1 MKVSAFITLKK
12 GEGRLL
18 KSGGAW
24 IFDNE
29 IADIEGSFLNG
40 DIVSVRDFDGYPMG
54 KGVINMN
61 SKIRVRMLTRDK
73 DTEIGREFLTKRL
86 RAAWDY
92 RRKTVDTGSCRI
104 VFGDA
109 DFLPGITIDKY
120 EDILVIESL
129 SLGMDRMKE
138 LILEI
143 LIGILAE
150 DGIKIRGIYER
161 SDAKER
167 LKEGMERKKGFIGQ
181 PFDTQVPITENGVH
195 YLVDVAEGQKTGFFL
210 DQKYNRAA
218 IRPMCRGA
226 KVLDCFT
233 HTGSFAL
240 NAALAG
246 AESVLAVDASETAL
260 RQAIRNAELNGFAYT
275 TETTAGEA
283 QVGCPD
289 VDGRMAQDAQAGK
302 SAIDGKMAQD
312 VQAGNSGMGRAIP
325 EDALTGRF
333 MTNESGTKLGFMT
346 ADLVELLPQMEKE
359 GIQYDVVILDP
370 PAFAKSRQNI
380 KNAEKGYRKINRA
393 GMRLVKD
400 GGFLATCTCS
410 HFMTREL
417 FEKMVHEAAREAH
430 VRLRQVEARTQA
442 PDHPILWS
450 AAESSYLKFYIFQ
463 VVKEQ

>member
-1 MKVSAFITLKK
+1 MKDSAVITLRK
-12 GEGRLL
+12 GEGRLI

-29 IADIEGSFLNG
+29 IADIEGSFFNG
-40 DIVSVRDFDGYPMG
+40 DVVSIRDFDGYPMG

-73 DTEIGREFLTKRL
+73 DTEIDREFLTKRL

-92 RRKTVDTGSCRI
+92 RRKTVDTSSCRI

-143 LIGILAE
+143 LTGILAE

-218 IRPMCRGA
+218 IRPVCRGA

-260 RQAIRNAELNGFAYT
+260 RQAIRNAELNGFAFSAE
-275 TETTAGEA
+275 TEAGR
-283 QVGCPD
+283 Q
-289 VDGRMAQDAQAGK
+289 
-302 SAIDGKMAQD
+302 
-312 VQAGNSGMGRAIP
+312 IP
-325 EDALTGRF
+325 EDALEGRF
-333 MTNESGTKLGFMT
+333 MTNETGTKLGFMT
-346 ADLVELLPQMEKE
+346 ADLVELLPEMERE
-359 GIQYDVVILDP
+359 GMQYDVVILDP
-370 PAFAKSRQNI
+370 PAFAKSRQNV

-463 VVKEQ
+463 VVKEK

>member
-1 MKVSAFITLKK
+1 MKDSAVITLKK

-40 DIVSVRDFDGYPMG
+40 DVVNVRDFDGYPMG

-73 DTEIGREFLTKRL
+73 DTQIDSEFLTRRL
-86 RAAWDY
+86 RAAWNY

-138 LILEI
+138 RILDI

-150 DGIKIRGIYER
+150 DSIKIRGIYER

-167 LKEGMERKKGFIGQ
+167 LKEGMERKKGFIGK

-218 IRPMCRGA
+218 IRPVCRGA

-260 RQAIRNAELNGFAYT
+260 RQAIRNAELNGFAFAA
-275 TETTAGEA
+275 ETTTGEA
-283 QVGCPD
+283 KTGYPD
-289 VDGRMAQDAQAGK
+289 PDGKTAQGVQAGK
-302 SAIDGKMAQD
+302 FDAD
-312 VQAGNSGMGRAIP
+312 REIP
-325 EDALTGRF
+325 EDALTGRY
-333 MTNESGTKLGFMT
+333 MTNEAGTKLGFMI
-346 ADLVELLPQMEKE
+346 ADLVELLPEMERE
-359 GIQYDVVILDP
+359 GMQYDVVILDP
-370 PAFAKSRQNI
+370 PAFAKSRQNV

>member
-1 MKVSAFITLKK
+1 MKDSAVITLKK

-29 IADIEGSFLNG
+29 IADIKGSFLNG
-40 DIVSVRDFDGYPMG
+40 DVVSVRDFDGYPMG

-73 DTEIGREFLTKRL
+73 DTEIDREFLTKRL

-92 RRKTVDTGSCRI
+92 RRKTVDTSSCRI

-138 LILEI
+138 LILDI
-143 LIGILAE
+143 LTGILAE

-167 LKEGMERKKGFIGQ
+167 LKEGMDRKKGFLSQ
-181 PFDTQVPITENGVH
+181 PFDTQVPIIENGVH

-218 IRPMCRGA
+218 IRSVCRGA
-226 KVLDCFT
+226 RVLDCFT

-275 TETTAGEA
+275 TETVAGEA
-283 QVGCPD
+283 QT
-289 VDGRMAQDAQAGK
+289 AQAGNTD
-302 SAIDGKMAQD
+302 AE
-312 VQAGNSGMGRAIP
+312 REIP
-325 EDALTGRF
+325 KDALTGRF
-333 MTNESGTKLGFMT
+333 MTNETGTKLGFMT

-370 PAFAKSRQNI
+370 PAFAKSRQNV

-393 GMRLVKD
+393 GMWLVKD

-463 VVKEQ
+463 VVREQ

>member
-1 MKVSAFITLKK
+1 MKDSAVITLKK

-29 IADIEGSFLNG
+29 IADIEGSFFNG
-40 DIVSVRDFDGYPMG
+40 DVVSIRDFDGYPMG

-73 DTEIGREFLTKRL
+73 DTEIDRDFLAKRL

-143 LIGILAE
+143 LTGILAE

-181 PFDTQVPITENGVH
+181 PFATQVPITENGVR

-218 IRPMCRGA
+218 IRPVCRGA

-260 RQAIRNAELNGFAYT
+260 RQAIRNAGLNGFAFSAE
-275 TETTAGEA
+275 TEAGR
-283 QVGCPD
+283 Q
-289 VDGRMAQDAQAGK
+289 
-302 SAIDGKMAQD
+302 
-312 VQAGNSGMGRAIP
+312 IP
-325 EDALTGRF
+325 EDALEGRF
-333 MTNESGTKLGFMT
+333 MTNETGTKLGFMT
-346 ADLVELLPQMEKE
+346 ADLVELLPEMERE
-359 GIQYDVVILDP
+359 GMQYDFVILYP
-370 PAFAKSRQNI
+370 PAFAKSRQNV

>member
-1 MKVSAFITLKK
+1 MKDSAVITLKK

-29 IADIEGSFLNG
+29 IADIEGSFFNG
-40 DIVSVRDFDGYPMG
+40 DVVSIRDFDGYPMG

-73 DTEIGREFLTKRL
+73 DTEIDRDFLAKRL

-143 LIGILAE
+143 LTGILAE

-181 PFDTQVPITENGVH
+181 PFATQVPITENGVR

-218 IRPMCRGA
+218 IRPVCRGA

-260 RQAIRNAELNGFAYT
+260 RQAIRNAELNGFSY
-275 TETTAGEA
+275 
-283 QVGCPD
+283 D
-289 VDGRMAQDAQAGK
+289 AGK
-302 SAIDGKMAQD
+302 AAQD
-312 VQAGNSGMGRAIP
+312 VQVGNSGTGRAIP

-333 MTNESGTKLGFMT
+333 MTNDAGTKLGFMT
-346 ADLVELLPQMEKE
+346 ADLVELLPEMERE
-359 GIQYDVVILDP
+359 GMQYDVVILDP
-370 PAFAKSRQNI
+370 PAFAKSRQNV

-463 VVKEQ
+463 VVKEK

>member
-1 MKVSAFITLKK
+1 MKDSAVITLRK
-12 GEGRLL
+12 GEGRLI

-29 IADIEGSFLNG
+29 IADIEGSFFNG
-40 DIVSVRDFDGYPMG
+40 DVVSIRDFDGYPMG

-73 DTEIGREFLTKRL
+73 DTEIDREFLTKRL

-92 RRKTVDTGSCRI
+92 RRKTVDTSSCRI

-143 LIGILAE
+143 LTGILAE

-218 IRPMCRGA
+218 IRPVCRGA

-275 TETTAGEA
+275 TETTGETLAGCYDA
-283 QVGCPD
+283 
-289 VDGRMAQDAQAGK
+289 DGRIAQDEK
-302 SAIDGKMAQD
+302 SD
-312 VQAGNSGMGRAIP
+312 MGRAIP

-333 MTNESGTKLGFMT
+333 MTNETGTKLGFMT
-346 ADLVELLPQMEKE
+346 ADLVELLPEMERE
-359 GIQYDVVILDP
+359 GLQYDVVILDP
-370 PAFAKSRQNI
+370 PAFAKSRQNV

-463 VVKEQ
+463 VVKEK

>member
-1 MKVSAFITLKK
+1 MKDSAVITLKK

-40 DIVSVRDFDGYPMG
+40 DVVNVRDFDGYPMG

-73 DTEIGREFLTKRL
+73 DTQIDSEFLTKRL
-86 RAAWDY
+86 RAAWNY

-138 LILEI
+138 RILDI

-167 LKEGMERKKGFIGQ
+167 LKEGMERKKGFIGK

-218 IRPMCRGA
+218 IRPVCRGA

-260 RQAIRNAELNGFAYT
+260 RQAIRNAELNGFAFAA
-275 TETTAGEA
+275 ETTAGEVETGYPDPDGKTA
-283 QVGCPD
+283 QGV
-289 VDGRMAQDAQAGK
+289 QAGK
-302 SAIDGKMAQD
+302 FDAD
-312 VQAGNSGMGRAIP
+312 REIP
-325 EDALTGRF
+325 EDALTGRY
-333 MTNESGTKLGFMT
+333 MTNEAGTKLGFMI
-346 ADLVELLPQMEKE
+346 ADLVELLPEMERE
-359 GIQYDVVILDP
+359 GMQYDVVILDP
-370 PAFAKSRQNI
+370 PAFAKSRQNV

>member
-1 MKVSAFITLKK
+1 MKDSAVITLKK

-29 IADIEGSFLNG
+29 IADIKGSFLNG
-40 DIVSVRDFDGYPMG
+40 DVVSVRDFDGYPMG

-73 DTEIGREFLTKRL
+73 DTEIDREFLTRRL

-92 RRKTVDTGSCRI
+92 RRKTVDTSSCRI

-129 SLGMDRMKE
+129 SLGMDRMKD
-138 LILEI
+138 LILDI
-143 LIGILAE
+143 LTGILAE
-150 DGIKIRGIYER
+150 DGIKVRGIYER

-167 LKEGMERKKGFIGQ
+167 LKEGMDRKKGFLSQ

-218 IRPMCRGA
+218 IRSVCRGA
-226 KVLDCFT
+226 RVLDCFT

-275 TETTAGEA
+275 TETAAGDA
-283 QVGCPD
+283 KVGYPGAD
-289 VDGRMAQDAQAGK
+289 VRMAQ
-302 SAIDGKMAQD
+302 
-312 VQAGNSGMGRAIP
+312 AGNTDVDREVP

-333 MTNESGTKLGFMT
+333 MTNETGTKLGFMT
-346 ADLVELLPQMEKE
+346 ADLVELLPEMERE
-359 GIQYDVVILDP
+359 GMQYDVVILDP
-370 PAFAKSRQNI
+370 PAFAKSRQNV

>member
-1 MKVSAFITLKK
+1 MKDSAVITLKK

-29 IADIEGSFLNG
+29 IADIKGSFLNG
-40 DIVSVRDFDGYPMG
+40 DVVSVRDFDGYPMG

-73 DTEIGREFLTKRL
+73 DTEIDREFLTKRL

-92 RRKTVDTGSCRI
+92 RRKTVDTSSCRI

-143 LIGILAE
+143 LTGILAE

-218 IRPMCRGA
+218 IRPVCRGA

-260 RQAIRNAELNGFAYT
+260 RQAIRNAELNGFAFSAE
-275 TETTAGEA
+275 TEAGR
-283 QVGCPD
+283 Q
-289 VDGRMAQDAQAGK
+289 
-302 SAIDGKMAQD
+302 
-312 VQAGNSGMGRAIP
+312 IP
-325 EDALTGRF
+325 EDALEGRF
-333 MTNESGTKLGFMT
+333 MTNETGTKLGFMT
-346 ADLVELLPQMEKE
+346 ADLVELLPEMERE
-359 GIQYDVVILDP
+359 GMQYDVVILDP
-370 PAFAKSRQNI
+370 PAFAKSRQNV

-463 VVKEQ
+463 VVKEK

>member
-1 MKVSAFITLKK
+1 MKDSAVITLKK

-40 DIVSVRDFDGYPMG
+40 DVVNVRDFDGYPMG

-73 DTEIGREFLTKRL
+73 DTQIDSEFLTRRL
-86 RAAWDY
+86 RAAWNY

-138 LILEI
+138 RILDI

-167 LKEGMERKKGFIGQ
+167 LKEGMERKKGFIGK

-218 IRPMCRGA
+218 IRPVCRGA

-275 TETTAGEA
+275 TETAAGEA
-283 QVGCPD
+283 Q
-289 VDGRMAQDAQAGK
+289 
-302 SAIDGKMAQD
+302 
-312 VQAGNSGMGRAIP
+312 AGNIDAEREIP
-325 EDALTGRF
+325 KDALTRRF
-333 MTNESGTKLGFMT
+333 MTNETGTKLGFMA
-346 ADLVELLPQMEKE
+346 ADLVELLPEMERE
-359 GIQYDVVILDP
+359 GMQYDVVILDP
-370 PAFAKSRQNI
+370 PAFAKSRQNV

-430 VRLRQVEARTQA
+430 VRLRQVEFRTQA
-442 PDHPILWS
+442 PDHPILWGDS
-450 AAESSYLKFYIFQ
+450 ESYYLKFYIFQ
-463 VVKEQ
+463 VTREL

>member
-1 MKVSAFITLKK
+1 MKDSAVITLRK
-12 GEGRLL
+12 GEGRLI

-29 IADIEGSFLNG
+29 IADIEGSFFNG
-40 DIVSVRDFDGYPMG
+40 DVVSIRDFDGYPMG

-73 DTEIGREFLTKRL
+73 DTEIDREFLTKRL

-92 RRKTVDTGSCRI
+92 RRKTVDTSSCRI

-143 LIGILAE
+143 LTGILAE

-218 IRPMCRGA
+218 IRPVCRGA

-275 TETTAGEA
+275 IETAAGEA
-283 QVGCPD
+283 Q
-289 VDGRMAQDAQAGK
+289 
-302 SAIDGKMAQD
+302 
-312 VQAGNSGMGRAIP
+312 AGNIDAEREIP
-325 EDALTGRF
+325 KDALKGRF
-333 MTNESGTKLGFMT
+333 MTNETGTKLGFMT
-346 ADLVELLPQMEKE
+346 ADLVELLPEMERE
-359 GIQYDVVILDP
+359 GMQYDVVILDP
-370 PAFAKSRQNI
+370 PAFAKSRQNV

-463 VVKEQ
+463 VVKEK

>member
-1 MKVSAFITLKK
+1 MKDSAVITLKK

-29 IADIEGSFLNG
+29 IADIEGSFFNG
-40 DIVSVRDFDGYPMG
+40 DVVSIRDFDGYPMG

-73 DTEIGREFLTKRL
+73 DTEIDRDFLAKRL

-143 LIGILAE
+143 LTGILAE

-181 PFDTQVPITENGVH
+181 PFATQVPITENGVR

-218 IRPMCRGA
+218 IRPVCRGA

-260 RQAIRNAELNGFAYT
+260 RQAIRNAGLNGFAFSAE
-275 TETTAGEA
+275 TEAGR
-283 QVGCPD
+283 Q
-289 VDGRMAQDAQAGK
+289 
-302 SAIDGKMAQD
+302 
-312 VQAGNSGMGRAIP
+312 IP
-325 EDALTGRF
+325 EDALEGRF
-333 MTNESGTKLGFMT
+333 MTNETGTKLGFMT
-346 ADLVELLPQMEKE
+346 ADLLELLPEMERE
-359 GIQYDVVILDP
+359 GMQYDVVILDP
-370 PAFAKSRQNI
+370 PAFAKSRQNV

>member
-1 MKVSAFITLKK
+1 MKDSAVITLRK
-12 GEGRLL
+12 GEGRLI

-29 IADIEGSFLNG
+29 IADIEGRFFNG
-40 DIVSVRDFDGYPMG
+40 DVVSIRDFDGYPMG

-73 DTEIGREFLTKRL
+73 DTEIDREFLTKRL

-92 RRKTVDTGSCRI
+92 RRKTVDTSSCRI

-143 LIGILAE
+143 LTGILAE

-218 IRPMCRGA
+218 IRPVCRGA

-275 TETTAGEA
+275 TETTGETLAGCYDA
-283 QVGCPD
+283 
-289 VDGRMAQDAQAGK
+289 DGRIAQDEK
-302 SAIDGKMAQD
+302 SD
-312 VQAGNSGMGRAIP
+312 MGRAIP

-333 MTNESGTKLGFMT
+333 MINETGTKLGFMT
-346 ADLVELLPQMEKE
+346 ADLVELLPEMERE
-359 GIQYDVVILDP
+359 GMQYDVVILDP
-370 PAFAKSRQNI
+370 PAFAKSRQNV
-380 KNAEKGYRKINRA
+380 KNAEKGYRKINRT

-463 VVKEQ
+463 VVKEK

>member
-1 MKVSAFITLKK
+1 MQDTATVTLKK

-29 IADIEGSFLNG
+29 IADTEGSFLNG
-40 DIVSVRDFDGYPMG
+40 DVVRVRDFDGYPMG
-54 KGVINMN
+54 RGVINMN

-73 DTEIGREFLTKRL
+73 DTIIDRDFLTKRL

-92 RRKTVDTGSCRI
+92 RKKTVDTSSCRI

-129 SLGMDRMKE
+129 SLGMDRMKG
-138 LILEI
+138 LLLDILTEI
-143 LIGILAE
+143 LAA
-150 DGIKIRGIYER
+150 DGIGVRGIYER

-218 IRPMCRGA
+218 IRPICHGA

-246 AESVLAVDASETAL
+246 AREVLAVDASETAL
-260 RQAIRNAELNGFAYT
+260 MQAIRNAELNGFAFS
-275 TETTAGEA
+275 G
-283 QVGCPD
+283 
-289 VDGRMAQDAQAGK
+289 GK
-302 SAIDGKMAQD
+302 
-312 VQAGNSGMGRAIP
+312 VP
-325 EDALTGRF
+325 EDALSGCY
-333 MTNESGTKLGFMT
+333 MANEAGTRLGFKI
-346 ADLVELLPQMEKE
+346 ADLVELLPQMEKAGE
-359 GIQYDVVILDP
+359 SFDVVILDP
-370 PAFAKSRQNI
+370 PAFAKSRQNV

-463 VVKEQ
+463 VVREK

>member
-29 IADIEGSFLNG
+29 IADIQGSFLNG
-40 DIVSVRDFDGYPMG
+40 DVVSVRDFDGYPMG

-260 RQAIRNAELNGFAYT
+260 RQAIRNAELNGFAYEAGT
-275 TETTAGEA
+275 TVKET
-283 QVGCPD
+283 
-289 VDGRMAQDAQAGK
+289 
-302 SAIDGKMAQD
+302 
-312 VQAGNSGMGRAIP
+312 QAGNRDADVMATEDERAGHTDAERAIP
-325 EDALTGRF
+325 EDALKGRF
-333 MTNESGTKLGFMT
+333 MTNEAGTKLGFMI
-346 ADLVELLPQMEKE
+346 ADLVELLPEMERK
-359 GIQYDVVILDP
+359 GMQYDVVILDP

-380 KNAEKGYRKINRA
+380 KNAEKGYRKINRS

-463 VVKEQ
+463 VVREK

>member
-1 MKVSAFITLKK
+1 MKDSAVITLKK

-29 IADIEGSFLNG
+29 IADIKGSFLNG
-40 DIVSVRDFDGYPMG
+40 DVVSVRDFDGYPMG

-73 DTEIGREFLTKRL
+73 DTEIDREFLTKRL

-92 RRKTVDTGSCRI
+92 RRKTVDTSSCRI

-138 LILEI
+138 LILDI
-143 LIGILAE
+143 LTGILAE

-167 LKEGMERKKGFIGQ
+167 LKEGMDRKKGFLSQ
-181 PFDTQVPITENGVH
+181 PFDTQVPIIENGVH

-218 IRPMCRGA
+218 IRSVCRGA
-226 KVLDCFT
+226 SVLDCFT

-246 AESVLAVDASETAL
+246 
-260 RQAIRNAELNGFAYT
+260 RNAELNGFAY
-275 TETTAGEA
+275 EA
-283 QVGCPD
+283 QTGHS
-289 VDGRMAQDAQAGK
+289 DA
-302 SAIDGKMAQD
+302 DGKMAQD
-312 VQAGNSGMGRAIP
+312 AQTGNTDAEREIP
-325 EDALTGRF
+325 KDALTGRF
-333 MTNESGTKLGFMT
+333 MTNETGTKLGFMT
-346 ADLVELLPQMEKE
+346 ADLVELLPEMERE
-359 GIQYDVVILDP
+359 GMQYDVVILDP
-370 PAFAKSRQNI
+370 PAFAKSRQNV

>member
-1 MKVSAFITLKK
+1 MKDSAVITLKK

-40 DIVSVRDFDGYPMG
+40 DVVNVRDFDGYPMG

-73 DTEIGREFLTKRL
+73 DTQIDSEFLTRRL
-86 RAAWDY
+86 RAAWNY

-138 LILEI
+138 RILDI

-167 LKEGMERKKGFIGQ
+167 LKEGMERKKGFIGK

-218 IRPMCRGA
+218 IRPVCRGA

-260 RQAIRNAELNGFAYT
+260 RQAIRNAELNGFAFAA
-275 TETTAGEA
+275 ETTAGEVETGYPDPDGKTA
-283 QVGCPD
+283 QGV
-289 VDGRMAQDAQAGK
+289 QAGK
-302 SAIDGKMAQD
+302 FDAD
-312 VQAGNSGMGRAIP
+312 REIP
-325 EDALTGRF
+325 EDALTGRY
-333 MTNESGTKLGFMT
+333 MTNEAGTKLGFMI
-346 ADLVELLPQMEKE
+346 ADLVELLPEMERE
-359 GIQYDVVILDP
+359 GMQYDVVILDP
-370 PAFAKSRQNI
+370 PAFAKSRQNV

>member
-1 MKVSAFITLKK
+1 MQDTATVTLKK

-29 IADIEGSFLNG
+29 IADTEGTFLNG
-40 DIVSVRDFDGYPMG
+40 DVVRVRDFDGYPMG
-54 KGVINMN
+54 RGVINMN

-73 DTEIGREFLTKRL
+73 DTTIDRGFLTKRL

-92 RRKTVDTGSCRI
+92 RKKTVDTSSCRI

-129 SLGMDRMKE
+129 SLGMDRMKD
-138 LILEI
+138 LLLDILTEI
-143 LIGILAE
+143 LAS
-150 DGIKIRGIYER
+150 DGIEVRGIYER

-218 IRPMCRGA
+218 IRPICRGA

-246 AESVLAVDASETAL
+246 AREVLAVDASETAL
-260 RQAIRNAELNGFAYT
+260 MQAIRNAELNGFAFS
-275 TETTAGEA
+275 GGK
-283 QVGCPD
+283 VP
-289 VDGRMAQDAQAGK
+289 QDALSGRYMANEAGT
-302 SAIDGKMAQD
+302 
-312 VQAGNSGMGRAIP
+312 R
-325 EDALTGRF
+325 
-333 MTNESGTKLGFMT
+333 LGFKI

-359 GIQYDVVILDP
+359 GETFDVVILDP
-370 PAFAKSRQNI
+370 PAFAKSRQNV

-393 GMRLVKD
+393 GMRLVRD

-463 VVKEQ
+463 VVREK

>member
-1 MKVSAFITLKK
+1 MKDSAVITLKK

-40 DIVSVRDFDGYPMG
+40 DVVNVRDFDGYPMG

-73 DTEIGREFLTKRL
+73 DTQIDSEFLTRRL
-86 RAAWDY
+86 RAAWNY

-138 LILEI
+138 RILDI

-167 LKEGMERKKGFIGQ
+167 LKEGMERKKGFIGK

-218 IRPMCRGA
+218 IRPVCRGA

-260 RQAIRNAELNGFAYT
+260 RQAIRNAELNGFAFAA
-275 TETTAGEA
+275 ETTAGEVETGYLDPDGKTA
-283 QVGCPD
+283 QGV
-289 VDGRMAQDAQAGK
+289 QAGK
-302 SAIDGKMAQD
+302 FDAD
-312 VQAGNSGMGRAIP
+312 REIP
-325 EDALTGRF
+325 EDALTGRY
-333 MTNESGTKLGFMT
+333 MTNEAGTKLGFMI
-346 ADLVELLPQMEKE
+346 ADLVELLPEMERE
-359 GIQYDVVILDP
+359 GMQYDVVILDP
-370 PAFAKSRQNI
+370 PAFAKSRQNV

>member
-1 MKVSAFITLKK
+1 MKDSAVITLRK
-12 GEGRLL
+12 GEGRLI

-29 IADIEGSFLNG
+29 IADIEGSFFNG
-40 DIVSVRDFDGYPMG
+40 DVVSIRDFDGYPMG

-73 DTEIGREFLTKRL
+73 DTEIDREFLAKRL

-92 RRKTVDTGSCRI
+92 RRKTVDTSSCRI

-143 LIGILAE
+143 LTGILAE

-218 IRPMCRGA
+218 IRPVCCGA

-275 TETTAGEA
+275 TETTGETLAGCYDA
-283 QVGCPD
+283 
-289 VDGRMAQDAQAGK
+289 DGRIAQAEK
-302 SAIDGKMAQD
+302 SD
-312 VQAGNSGMGRAIP
+312 MGRAIP

-333 MTNESGTKLGFMT
+333 MTNETGTKLGFMT
-346 ADLVELLPQMEKE
+346 ADLVELLPEMERE
-359 GIQYDVVILDP
+359 GLQYDVVILDP
-370 PAFAKSRQNI
+370 PAFAKSRQNV

-463 VVKEQ
+463 VVKEK